1 MEKSVL
7 LALVVVAMASLAS
20 GARGQAAS
28 SPSEPTG
35 PSTTPALTL
44 AQAKAIAIQNRP
56 LLRAGIY
63 TAQAA
68 KRVTGEVRSAYFP
81 HVYGSAT
88 GVKSENGS
96 RVTAGGLNNP
106 VIYSR
111 FADGLTASQLITDF
125 GRTHNLVKSADY
137 GAKAQQQDANATR
150 ADVILQVDQSYF
162 AALQAQAVLRVAQEA
177 VKDRQLVA
185 DRVNLLA
192 QNKLKSSLDVSFAD
206 VDLSKAKL
214 LLAQAQN
221 NVNAAFSDLSFS
233 MGYSTQRQ
241 YQLVDEPMPP
251 PPSSDTSRL
260 VSEAFANRPEVAAGR
275 FRVDSARSNTRA
287 ERDLF
292 LPTLSA
298 VGTAGLTPYGQAPLM
313 SRYAAA
319 GFNLNIPIFTGTLY
333 AERHGEAVYR
343 QRASEQ
349 NFDELEDKIARDVQ
363 VAALN
368 ANTAYQRLDLTKH
381 LLQEAGLA
389 LNLAQS
395 RYNLGLS
402 SIVELSQAQLNQT
415 QAQIDEA
422 SAKYDYQIAVD
433 ELDYQVGIL
442 H

>member
-1 MEKSVL
+1 MTRSFLVPLIL
-7 LALVVVAMASLAS
+7 LIPATLAVA
-20 GARGQAAS
+20 QEPKPAAS
-28 SPSEPTG
+28 PAA
-35 PSTTPALTL
+35 PALPLLTL
-44 AQAKAIAIQNRP
+44 QQAKALATQNRP
-56 LLRAGIY
+56 LLRARIY
-63 TAQAA
+63 TAEAA
-68 KRVTGEVRSAYFP
+68 RRVTREVRSAYFP
-81 HVYGSAT
+81 HIYGSAT

-106 VIYSR
+106 IIYSR
-111 FADGLTASQLITDF
+111 FADGLTVSQLITDF
-125 GRTHNLVKSADY
+125 GRTHNLVKSASY
-137 GAKAQQQDANATR
+137 GAKAQQEDANATR
-150 ADVILQVDQSYF
+150 AGVILQVDQSYF
-162 AALQAQAVLRVAQEA
+162 AALQAQAVLRVAQQA

-185 DRVNLLA
+185 DRVQLLA
-192 QNKLKSSLDVSFAD
+192 KNKLKSSLDVSFAD

-221 NVNAAFSDLSFS
+221 NVKAAFAELSFS
-233 MGYSTQRQ
+233 MGDSTPQR
-241 YQLVDEPMPP
+241 YQLQDEAVPLA
-251 PPSSDTSRL
+251 PPSDVPTL
-260 VSEAFANRPEVAAGR
+260 VSEALANRPEIASSR
-275 FRVDSARSNTRA
+275 FEVDSARAYMRA

-298 VGTAGLTPYGQAPLM
+298 VGTAGLTPYRQDPLM

-333 AERHGEAVYR
+333 AERHSEAVYR

-349 NFDELEDKIARDVQ
+349 SFNELKDRIARDVR

-368 ANTAYQRLDLTKH
+368 ANTAYQRLDLTEQ
-381 LLQEAGLA
+381 LLQQAGLA

-422 SAKYDYQIAVD
+422 SAKYDYQIAID
-433 ELDYQVGIL
+433 ELDFQLGTL
-442 H
+442 N

>member
-1 MEKSVL
+1 MTRSFL
-7 LALVVVAMASLAS
+7 LPLILLLPGSFAFAQEPKPAAPPAAAAL
-20 GARGQAAS
+20 
-28 SPSEPTG
+28 PS
-35 PSTTPALTL
+35 LTL
-44 AQAKAIAIQNRP
+44 QQAKALAIQNRP

-63 TAQAA
+63 TAEAA

-106 VIYSR
+106 IIYSR
-111 FADGLTASQLITDF
+111 FADGLTVSQLITDF
-125 GRTHNLVKSADY
+125 GRTHNLAKSASY
-137 GAKAQQQDANATR
+137 GAKAQQENANATR
-150 ADVILQVDQSYF
+150 AEVILQVDQSYF
-162 AALQAQAVLRVAQEA
+162 AALQAQAVLRVAQQA

-185 DRVNLLA
+185 DRVQLLA
-192 QNKLKSSLDVSFAD
+192 KNKLKSSLDVSFAD

-214 LLAQAQN
+214 LLAQSQN
-221 NVNAAFSDLSFS
+221 NVDAAFAELSFS
-233 MGYSTQRQ
+233 MGDSTPQR
-241 YQLVDEPMPP
+241 YQLQDEAVPP
-251 PPSSDTSRL
+251 APPSDVSTL
-260 VSEAFANRPEVAAGR
+260 VSEAFAHRPEIASSR
-275 FRVDSARSNTRA
+275 FRVDSARAYTRA

-298 VGTAGLTPYGQAPLM
+298 VGTAGLTPYRQDPLM

-349 NFDELEDKIARDVQ
+349 KFDELKDRIARDVR

-368 ANTAYQRLDLTKH
+368 ANTAYQRLDLTQQ
-381 LLQEAGLA
+381 LLQQAGLA

-422 SAKYDYQIAVD
+422 SAKYDYQIAID
-433 ELDYQVGIL
+433 QLDYQLGIL
-442 H
+442 N

>member
-1 MEKSVL
+1 MTRFLLLPFILLISASV
-7 LALVVVAMASLAS
+7 
-20 GARGQAAS
+20 GFGQGPTAA
-28 SPSEPTG
+28 T
-35 PSTTPALTL
+35 PSTSPAAGALPLLTL
-44 AQAKAIAIQNRP
+44 DQAKAFAIQNRP

-63 TAQAA
+63 TAEAA
-68 KRVTGEVRSAYFP
+68 KRVTGEMRSAYFP

-106 VIYSR
+106 IIYSR
-111 FADGLTASQLITDF
+111 FADGLTVSQLVTDF
-125 GRTHNLVKSADY
+125 GRTHNLVKSANYD
-137 GAKAQQQDANATR
+137 AKSQQENANATR
-150 ADVILQVDQSYF
+150 ADVILQVDKSYF
-162 AALQAQAVLRVAQEA
+162 AALQAQAVLRVAQQA
-177 VKDRQLVA
+177 VNDRQLVA
-185 DRVNLLA
+185 NRVQLLA
-192 QNKLKSSLDVSFAD
+192 ENKLKSSLDVSFAD

-221 NVNAAFSDLSFS
+221 DVNAAFADLSFA
-233 MGYSTQRQ
+233 MGYPTPRI
-241 YQLVDEPMPP
+241 YQLQNEPVPSA
-251 PPSSDTSRL
+251 PPSDVSTL
-260 VSEAFANRPEVAAGR
+260 ISEAVANRPEIASGR
-275 FRVDSARSNTRA
+275 FEVESAKAYTKA

-298 VGTAGLTPYGQAPLM
+298 VGTAGLTPYREAPLM

-333 AERHGEAVYR
+333 AERHGEAVYHE
-343 QRASEQ
+343 RASQ
-349 NFDELEDKIARDVQ
+349 QKFNELKDKIARDVR

-368 ANTAYQRLDLTKH
+368 ANTAYQRLDLTKQ
-381 LLQEAGLA
+381 LLQQAGMA

-422 SAKYDYQIAVD
+422 SAKYDYQIAID
-433 ELDYQVGIL
+433 ELNYQLGVL
-442 H
+442 N

>member
-1 MEKSVL
+1 MKRLFLWPVIL
-7 LALVVVAMASLAS
+7 LLPATFAFAQERKAAIPPTSTATGALPL
-20 GARGQAAS
+20 
-28 SPSEPTG
+28 
-35 PSTTPALTL
+35 LTL
-44 AQAKAIAIQNRP
+44 DQAKALAVQNRP
-56 LLRAGIY
+56 LLRAEIY
-63 TAQAA
+63 TAEAA
-68 KRVTGEVRSAYFP
+68 KRVTGEARSAYYP

-106 VIYSR
+106 IIYSR
-111 FADGLTASQLITDF
+111 FADGLTASQLVTDF
-125 GRTHNLVKSADY
+125 GRTHNLVRSADY
-137 GAKAQQQDANATR
+137 SAKAQQKNADATR

-162 AALQAQAVLRVAQEA
+162 AALQAQAVLRVAQQA
-177 VKDRQLVA
+177 VRDRQLVA
-185 DRVNLLA
+185 DRVQVLA
-192 QNKLKSSLDVSFAD
+192 KNKLKSSLDVSFAD

-221 NVNAAFSDLSFS
+221 NVTAAFAELSFS
-233 MGYSTQRQ
+233 LGDSTPQT
-241 YQLVDEPMPP
+241 YQLQDEAVPP
-251 PPSSDTSRL
+251 APSADVSRL
-260 VSEAFANRPEVAAGR
+260 VSQAFANRPEVASSR
-275 FRVDSARSNTRA
+275 FEVESAKAYTKA

-298 VGTAGLTPYGQAPLM
+298 VGTAGLTPYRQAPLM

-349 NFDELEDKIARDVQ
+349 RFNELKDKIARDVR

-368 ANTAYQRLDLTKH
+368 ANTAYQRLDLTKQ

-422 SAKYDYQIAVD
+422 SAKYDYQIAID
-433 ELDYQVGIL
+433 GLDYQLGIL
-442 H
+442 N